1 MSAAGHTKAAADG
14 LSPQHEGGVEEKGLV
29 LGLVLLAKQQR
40 VEEGRGKKNDRA
52 RKVGA
57 GMRAV
62 RGMGAC
68 LPGLAAT

>member
-1 MSAAGHTKAAADG
+1 M
-14 LSPQHEGGVEEKGLV
+14 V

-57 GMRAV
+57 GRRAV